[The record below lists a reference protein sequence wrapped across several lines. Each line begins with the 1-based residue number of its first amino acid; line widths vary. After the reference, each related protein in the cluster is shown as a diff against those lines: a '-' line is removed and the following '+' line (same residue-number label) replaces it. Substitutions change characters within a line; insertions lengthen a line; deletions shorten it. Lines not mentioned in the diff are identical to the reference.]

1 MRTSWNENHA
11 VLRGTAAAEPVFSHT
26 NHGVDFFVFPLS
38 VPRLSGTEDRL
49 NVVVPQP
56 LLTECPPTSGRQ
68 LEVTGEVRGDWL
80 VLQAFSQVI
89 GQQLRRKEKLHVL
102 EQLAA
107 AWAGRPLRIAFRP
120 PQKIVRTEA
129 ELKEEIQQHPVI
141 RKFQDVYDARL
152 VRCTPINR

>member
-1 MRTSWNENHA
+1 MPVDASLTWDAFLETCQENRDIPIPM
-11 VLRGTAAAEPVFSHT
+11 LR
-26 NHGVDFFVFPLS
+26 
-38 VPRLSGTEDRL
+38 
-49 NVVVPQP
+49 Q
-56 LLTECPPTSGRQ
+56 
-68 LEVTGEVRGDWL
+68 VTGEVRGDWL

-129 ELKEEIQQHPVI
+129 ELKEEIQDHPVI
-141 RKFQDVYDARL
+141 KKFQDVYDARL